1 MNLSKANIKK
11 IMIQWAEA
19 WNRHDLNEVMKLF
32 HEDVVFEN
40 WSDAR
45 VKGKDALQKAWT
57 PWFENHGDFQFILE
71 DLIIDDDEQKVIWQ
85 WCLEWPSLERG
96 YEGKPE
102 RRRGLD
108 IIHFRDG
115 KIIEKY
121 TYSKTTIEIDHKR
134 VRLFAVT
141 S

>member
-1 MNLSKANIKK
+1 MNLSNVDIKR

-19 WNRHDLNEVMKLF
+19 WNRRDLNEVMKLF
-32 HEDVVFEN
+32 HEDAVFEN
-40 WSDAR
+40 WSDAK

-85 WCLEWPSLERG
+85 WSLEWPSLERG

-108 IIHFRDG
+108 IIHFRNG

-134 VRLFAVT
+134 VKLFAAT
-141 S
+141 A

>member
-11 IMIQWAEA
+11 IMIQWAGA

-45 VKGKDALQKAWT
+45 VKGKGALQKAWT

-71 DLIIDDDEQKVIWQ
+71 DLIIDDDEQKVVWL

-134 VRLFAVT
+134 VRLFAAT